1 MTRDD
6 IIAMAREAGSCDSIC
21 NGCLKVD
28 VFCEKSLERFA
39 ELVED
44 AHSKRTFDE
53 GFVTVGHMREQIAAE
68 RNKVA
73 SWMMTKGCATGHGDT
88 TEDLLDELDWQ
99 ITESWSKVVVAS
111 VEAEREACAKLIDE
125 AKVNIWEFHP
135 YQMREAAHNVCTNL
149 AAAIRARG
157 RS

>member
-1 MTRDD
+1 MTRED

-28 VFCEKSLERFA
+28 VFCEKSLERFV

-53 GFVTVGHMREQIAAE
+53 GMVTVGHMRQQIA
-68 RNKVA
+68 
-73 SWMMTKGCATGHGDT
+73 
-88 TEDLLDELDWQ
+88 
-99 ITESWSKVVVAS
+99 
-111 VEAEREACAKLIDE
+111 AEREACASMVEDMD
-125 AKVNIWEFHP
+125 VQHP
-135 YQMREAAHNVCTNL
+135 KYI

-157 RS
+157 QA